1 MLLPYLGNT
10 SELTAGKLAGTLK
23 DSSGGLYFTDWRN
36 SATHL
41 GKEGGDASKAVEWLI
56 VYQIPDKDS
65 RLREKLKSRMSTA
78 NLVNKRPGSSTNT
91 DANDFFGMVVV
102 SFLEK

>member
-10 SELTAGKLAGTLK
+10 SELTAGTLTGTLK

-36 SATHL
+36 SSTHI
-41 GKEGGDASKAVEWLI
+41 GKEGGDANKAVEWLI

-91 DANDFFGMVVV
+91 DANDFFGMVIL